1 MNIKEV
7 LLLWIFLLILCFGKV
22 TEAKGKSTIVKGKVL
37 DEFGNPLD
45 KATVECDECCV
56 ERTDVRVQT
65 DQKGDFALNI
75 PSEFIGRRV
84 TLLVSKEGYMSYPR
98 GGYEVPTDSGDLGTI
113 KLDWLFIAGKLI
125 SKTTEKAIAGA
136 IIRVPDEPS
145 VQCTTNSVGYFKKKS
160 NLLSWLPSPGIRIKI
175 DVDSR
180 SYDTTCLMNDERNTI
195 RLDVAPQKKPIVE
208 EDTDTAKK
216 PPPSKLKVALGFN
229 IAFLVSDSAGDPIEG
244 AEIGVDGIPY
254 LGAFT
259 DVKGKAM
266 LKFGQDDTGKV
277 VRIRIKKKGYKTWF
291 TDERISKKDMTPL
304 IEVTLE
310 KHMPAPKLENPVN
323 NDTLYAPSPTFVWE
337 SVAGYTYNL
346 QVDDHSNFSD
356 PEIDV
361 DGLTAPHH
369 KLGKK
374 LRDGIYY
381 WRVQKRETETGNY
394 SQWSEPRIVTIK
406 DLGPMKEKRKWKA
419 AFRSLVL
426 PGWGQKYK
434 GHSRWEWGSMMV
446 LYGSSI
452 IGAIFADRI
461 HDKEYEKYLE
471 ARSIEGI
478 DDTYDKANLAHKI
491 RNGLRIAIPAIAILS
506 AIHAYSS
513 EDARIK
519 EEIHAGIT
527 YDLNIRKGQI
537 QLVFTKSF

>member
-22 TEAKGKSTIVKGKVL
+22 TEAKGKSTIVKGKVW
-37 DEFGNPLD
+37 DEFGNPID

-125 SKTTEKAIAGA
+125 SKTTEKTIAGA

-374 LRDGIYY
+374 LRDGIHY

-394 SQWSEPRIVTIK
+394 SQWSEPRIVTIN
-406 DLGPMKEKRKWKA
+406 DLEAIKRARNRKA
-419 AFRSLVL
+419 AFFSLV
-426 PGWGQKYK
+426 PGAGQMYKGRPIWEWAGFMLVIGGSIYWALDFDACYDEEYQKY
-434 GHSRWEWGSMMV
+434 
-446 LYGSSI
+446 L
-452 IGAIFADRI
+452 D
-461 HDKEYEKYLE
+461 
-471 ARSIEGI
+471 ARSIEELEGA
-478 DDTYDKANLAHKI
+478 YDEAHRARKI
-491 RNGLRIAIPAIAILS
+491 RNALRIATGTLWISNI
-506 AIHAYSS
+506 IHAYFSN
-513 EDARIK
+513 DVRIEK
-519 EEIHAGIT
+519 KFHRQVAYGFSVQ
-527 YDLNIRKGQI
+527 KGHV
-537 QLVFTKSF
+537 QLVITKSF